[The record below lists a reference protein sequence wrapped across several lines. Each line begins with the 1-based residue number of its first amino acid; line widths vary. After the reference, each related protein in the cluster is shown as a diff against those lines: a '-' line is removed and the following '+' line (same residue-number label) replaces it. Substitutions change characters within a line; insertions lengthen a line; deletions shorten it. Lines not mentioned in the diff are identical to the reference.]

1 MKVNAYL
8 YPNPPLEG
16 ETLVNLWGDKFK
28 MKNKPFLELEFI
40 GFKKGKYEIEISEPI
55 KIRKQITIKKEIEKI
70 SLFSKEFENPKLS
83 KICVKIKSKKFYE
96 EYELNLRVH
105 KIYGRVTDFD
115 NNPLSA
121 YLWHKTIVKAD
132 ENGKFV
138 FYYPEGKILRLFVCD
153 NRYSK
158 ETLECWIVCNFLR
171 SDLKINP
178 KVGNFE
184 IYDLNVWFSANYY
197 FAFFIPA
204 SLRLLKLE
212 KELKWKKTFPP
223 ILKKDEVKVF
233 INEKEMEIKN
243 FIEIPTKWKVYW
255 PSYLLWIKSIRH
267 KKPTIFRVLVDS
279 EEKGIGEAYYI
290 LYETGYEGF

>member
-1 MKVNAYL
+1 
-8 YPNPPLEG
+8 
-16 ETLVNLWGDKFK
+16 
-28 MKNKPFLELEFI
+28 
-40 GFKKGKYEIEISEPI
+40 
-55 KIRKQITIKKEIEKI
+55 
-70 SLFSKEFENPKLS
+70 LFSKEFENPQLS
-83 KICVKIKSKKFYE
+83 RVYVKIKSKNFYE
-96 EYELNLRVH
+96 EYELKLKVH

-115 NNPLSA
+115 NSPLAA

-132 ENGKFV
+132 ENGKFI
-138 FYYPEGKILRLFVCD
+138 FYYPEGKFLRLFVCD

-158 ETLECWIVCNFLR
+158 ETLECWIVCNSLK

-184 IYDLNVWFSANYY
+184 IYDLNVWFSADYY

-212 KELKWKKTFPP
+212 KSLKWKKTFPP

-233 INEKEMEIKN
+233 LNEKETEIES
-243 FIEIPTKWKVYW
+243 FIEIPTRWNVHW
-255 PSYLLWIKSIRH
+255 PSYLLWIKSSKPRR
-267 KKPTIFRVLVDS
+267 PTIFKVLVDS

-290 LYETGYEGF
+290 LYESGYEEF